1 MRETIVEFTLSAYQ
15 FLLPFAWLAF
25 GIAIFVLLPMAAFP
39 RTSSQAGLGLY
50 ITSWLFGITTW
61 LLGAGITFAVYGWVG
76 LVIGLFLFGIG
87 VVPLA
92 IFAAFF
98 LIKNTSLGVSLIVMF
113 IIVFAARFGGIL
125 FMQRGDKL

>member
-25 GIAIFVLLPMAAFP
+25 GIAIFVLLSMAAFP
-39 RTSSQAGLGLY
+39 RTRFHAGLGLY

-98 LIKNTSLGVSLIVMF
+98 SIKNISLGKPNSYVYNCF
-113 IIVFAARFGGIL
+113 CC
-125 FMQRGDKL
+125 

>member
-1 MRETIVEFTLSAYQ
+1 MRETIVGFTLSAYQ
-15 FLLPFAWLAF
+15 FLLPLAWLAF

-39 RTSSQAGLGLY
+39 GTRSQAGLGLY

-113 IIVFAARFGGIL
+113 IIVFAARF
-125 FMQRGDKL
+125 

>member
-1 MRETIVEFTLSAYQ
+1 MREAVVKFTLTIYH

-25 GIAIFVLLPMAAFP
+25 GIAIFVLLPMAAFN
-39 RTSSQAGLGLY
+39 RTRAQAGLGLY

-61 LLGAGITFAVYGWVG
+61 LLGAGITFAVYGWMG
-76 LVIGLFLFGIG
+76 LFIGLFLFGVG

-98 LIKNTSLGVSLIVMF
+98 SIKNTSLGISLLVMS

-125 FMQRGDKL
+125 FMQTGDEI